1 MTQPRIGFIGT
12 GVMGKSMIRH
22 LMKGGYD
29 LYIYNRT
36 KEKARELINE
46 GAHWCETPGELAE
59 SAPIIFTIVGY
70 PSDVEELYLGKDGL
84 LNRASRGTTLVD
96 MTTSKPALAQRLY
109 EEASKRELHM
119 MDAPVSG
126 GDVGAKQGT
135 LAIMVGGEKAV
146 FDTLLPLFRLF
157 GENIQLQGRAGAGQ
171 YTKMANQIAV
181 AGTMLGVSEALAYAK
196 TSGLDQ
202 DNVLKSIQTGAAR
215 SFALSELAP
224 RMVKGDFEPGFYI
237 KHFIKDMRIAIESA
251 EELGLKM
258 PGLSL
263 AKELYEKLAE
273 TGQENAGTQA
283 LYTYY
288 INH

>member
-22 LMKGGYD
+22 LMKGGCD

-36 KEKARELINE
+36 KEKARELISE
-46 GAHWCETPGELAE
+46 GAHWCDTPGELAE
-59 SAPIIFTIVGY
+59 SVPIIFTIVGY

-84 LNRASRGTTLVD
+84 LNRADRGTTFID

-109 EEASKRELHM
+109 EEASKREMHM

-157 GENIQLQGRAGAGQ
+157 GENIRLQGGAGAGQ
-171 YTKMANQIAV
+171 YTKMTNQIAV

-196 TSGLDQ
+196 KSGLDQ
-202 DNVLKSIQTGAAR
+202 DSVLKSIQTGAAR

-251 EELGLKM
+251 EELDLNM
-258 PGLSL
+258 PGLRL

-273 TGQENAGTQA
+273 SGHEDDGTQA
-283 LYTYY
+283 LYAYY
-288 INH
+288 M

>member
-36 KEKARELINE
+36 KDKARELINE

-59 SAPIIFTIVGY
+59 SASIIFTIVGY

-84 LNRASRGTTLVD
+84 LNRASRGATFVD
-96 MTTSKPALAQRLY
+96 MTTSKPTLAQRLY
-109 EEASKRELHM
+109 EEASKREMHM

-171 YTKMANQIAV
+171 YTKMTNQIAV

>member
-36 KEKARELINE
+36 KDKARELINE

-59 SAPIIFTIVGY
+59 SASIIFTIVGY

-84 LNRASRGTTLVD
+84 LNRASRGATFVD
-96 MTTSKPALAQRLY
+96 MTTSKPTLAQRLY
-109 EEASKRELHM
+109 EEASKREMHM

-135 LAIMVGGEKAV
+135 LAIMVGGEKSV

-171 YTKMANQIAV
+171 YTKMTNQIAV

>member
-109 EEASKRELHM
+109 EEASEREMHM

-135 LAIMVGGEKAV
+135 LAIMVGGEKDV

>member
-36 KEKARELINE
+36 KEKARELINK

-109 EEASKRELHM
+109 EEASKREMHM

-135 LAIMVGGEKAV
+135 LAIMVGGEKDV